1 MAQTV
6 LIRGTGLYTPEHSI
20 SNAELVDSFNQYV
33 ANYNAENAEA
43 IARGDVEPLVP
54 SAAEFIEKASG
65 IKSRYVLDREG
76 ILDPERMRPRLR
88 ARGNDEPSIMC
99 EIGEAAC
106 REALAQAGMAAED
119 VDGVIVACS
128 NMQRPYP
135 AIAVELQAALGID
148 GWGYD
153 MNVACASAAF
163 GVQTAADAVRNGSAR
178 AVLVVS
184 PEICSGH
191 LNFRDRDSH
200 FIFGDAA
207 TAVLVTGSDS
217 APEEGDFE
225 VLGTRLKTF
234 FSSNIRNNAG
244 FLNRSEEPPRSGA
257 DRLFVQNGRKVFKD
271 VVPMV
276 SELIS
281 THLRDLGIDPQS
293 VRRFFLHQ
301 ANLGMNEY
309 IARRVLGRD
318 ATRDDAPVILD
329 EYANTSSAGS
339 VIAFHKHR
347 ADIASGDIVVLSG
360 FGAGYSAGSVVMR
373 RH

>member
-1 MAQTV
+1 M
-6 LIRGTGLYTPEHSI
+6 
-20 SNAELVDSFNQYV
+20 
-33 ANYNAENAEA
+33 
-43 IARGDVEPLVP
+43 
-54 SAAEFIEKASG
+54 
-65 IKSRYVLDREG
+65 
-76 ILDPERMRPRLR
+76 
-88 ARGNDEPSIMC
+88 
-99 EIGEAAC
+99 
-106 REALAQAGMAAED
+106 
-119 VDGVIVACS
+119 
-128 NMQRPYP
+128 
-135 AIAVELQAALGID
+135 
-148 GWGYD
+148 
-153 MNVACASAAF
+153 
-163 GVQTAADAVRNGSAR
+163 
-178 AVLVVS
+178 
-184 PEICSGH
+184 
-191 LNFRDRDSH
+191 
-200 FIFGDAA
+200 
-207 TAVLVTGSDS
+207 LVTGSS
-217 APEEGDFE
+217 SGPEAGDFE
-225 VLGTRLKTF
+225 VLGTRLKTL

-244 FLNRSEEPPRSGA
+244 FLNRSEEPPRPDA

-281 THLRDLGIDPQS
+281 AHLRDLGIDPQT

-347 ADIASGDIVVLSG
+347 ADIAPGDIVVLSG